1 MCFLVLFLEMYLLK
15 LIPCRKSNWSHVG
28 SIPAISTKNN
38 NIIKT
43 SIEKQNLVIKLR
55 LQGNTYK
62 QIQDQ
67 VGVYKNTIIKILRD
81 NNMLKNPPKELTKE
95 LLYQIQNRYNECNNI
110 KVVAKEFGISYSKLK
125 GKIILKDN
133 KNF

>member
-1 MCFLVLFLEMYLLK
+1 M
-15 LIPCRKSNWSHVG
+15 
-28 SIPAISTKNN
+28 
-38 NIIKT
+38 KT

-81 NNMLKNPPKELTKE
+81 NNMLKNLPKVNL
-95 LLYQIQNRYNECNNI
+95 
-110 KVVAKEFGISYSKLK
+110 
-125 GKIILKDN
+125 
-133 KNF
+133 